1 MAFGIMFPA
10 SLAEQ
15 ATSVILVLALLWAA
29 SSVLRSKSIVQALP
43 VPSGAEWVWG
53 HEKTVFMKEPG
64 RACREWIHIHGLTF
78 KIKAAFRVGHDLPS
92 YFIRQADFTHPTQA
106 PDVRQLVLGDPLG
119 ITHILQK
126 KVYDYPHSE
135 VVRPRVARLL
145 GQGLGWVEGEAE
157 HKRMRHMVSPS
168 FSHENIKAMSQD
180 IAVASVQVIDNLTLE
195 VQGSS
200 DGALINVLDWTA
212 KATLNVIGRVVF
224 LHDFQGGNSDDAQLI
239 LNARRRGVGPVLQ
252 YAGFLTLML
261 LRRFPILNKLPI
273 SAIQSQG
280 LAKTVIQSGV
290 AHEMIRRNEAL
301 VANKQLQQKDLLTR
315 LLSAHSTGKL
325 SHEELLEQ
333 VVSGHETTTQT
344 LGFTVFELARHPVV
358 QERLRTEL
366 AELGHEPTYDD
377 FQARLPYLD
386 AVLKETLRLYPGLPY
401 MERTAIRAD
410 VIPLREPVRLSSGE
424 LISALPVLPGQVV
437 LIPIIAIQRLDAVWK
452 DADTFRP
459 DRWLHDLPP
468 SEALCTGWANTL
480 AFSDGPRSCIGIRLA
495 IYQYKVILTQ
505 MMDRFSYSSCVEIS
519 AKVWKN
525 ASLNALSLMRRKV
538 FNSKSTSML

>member
-1 MAFGIMFPA
+1 MFPA

-78 KIKAAFRVGHDLPS
+78 KIKAAFR
-92 YFIRQADFTHPTQA
+92 A
-106 PDVRQLVLGDPLG
+106 PDVLVLGDPLG

-333 VVSGHETTTQT
+333 ISTFVVSGHETTTQT

-505 MMDRFSYSSCVEIS
+505 MMDRFRFVDSGADIMLKVSSSLQAWDS
-519 AKVWKN
+519 AAIEKGPCIPVRYE
-525 ASLNALSLMRRKV
+525 LL
-538 FNSKSTSML
+538 